1 MRARWH
7 VSTKPNHPLS
17 VSVDLASA
25 CFAGAFAVPIKG
37 DICTPLSVSQR
48 QATCW
53 FGGIGLRC
61 CFGESGSALRCYD
74 MNGRPILMNKIERY
88 ISKEWRKP
96 LRSNEKGSEA
106 ILISAATLLA
116 EAEALMG
123 TCRELIHQSLNLDT
137 QDGSPHRDW
146 LNGRASES
154 PIRLDAVDSPKLDGR
169 PSDFHSDGTSPQV
182 NLDILE
188 MVVSR
193 FPELIRGSAVFF
205 VVLIENSGRVVSHDE
220 MRALLRSNSQ
230 SIMKVHASKVRKVLR
245 ENNIDISVT
254 SVRGGYGLSSDS
266 VNKIMSDL
274 KFSSAESTRG
284 D

>member
-1 MRARWH
+1 MLF
-7 VSTKPNHPLS
+7 SCNYKIK
-17 VSVDLASA
+17 
-25 CFAGAFAVPIKG
+25 CFIR
-37 DICTPLSVSQR
+37 TPLSLGQP
-48 QATCW
+48 QAICW
-53 FGGIGLRC
+53 FGGVGLRC
-61 CFGESGSALRCYD
+61 CSDESGSALRCYD

-88 ISKEWRKP
+88 NSKEWRKL
-96 LRSNEKGSEA
+96 LRSNERGSEA

-137 QDGSPHRDW
+137 QDGSAHRDW
-146 LNGRASES
+146 LNGSGSDS

-169 PSDFHSDGTSPQV
+169 PSDLHGDSTSPQV

-220 MRALLRSNSQ
+220 MRSLLRSNSH

-245 ENNIDISVT
+245 ENNIDVSVT

-266 VNKIMSDL
+266 VNRIMSDL
-274 KFSSAESTRG
+274 KLSFG
-284 D
+284 